1 MKKKKWP
8 RRILAIFASLIIL
21 GIVFVFG
28 ADLYVKA
35 STSDQILSEE
45 ALKTVAGY
53 DCILVLG
60 CGVRDDGT
68 PSPMLRDRL
77 DCALALYRAGVSKK
91 LLLTGDHGTK
101 GYNEVG
107 AMKRYMLEA
116 GVPSEDLF
124 MDHAGFST
132 YESIYRAKAV
142 FQVKTPLIVTQKYHL
157 YRALYLANALGLDAR
172 GAAAE
177 GENYAGQTMRDLREI
192 LARDKDFLQ
201 AIFKPAPTYL
211 GEEIPVW
218 GDGNETNDE
227 EFS

>member
-1 MKKKKWP
+1 MKQKKKRL
-8 RRILAIFASLIIL
+8 RRVLAALGILIIVGAVL
-21 GIVFVFG
+21 LFG
-28 ADLYVKA
+28 TDLYVKA
-35 STSDQILSEE
+35 SAKDQILSDPS
-45 ALKTVAGY
+45 AASGY

-60 CGVRDDGT
+60 CGVRTDGT

-77 DCALALYRAGVSKK
+77 DCALALYRAGVSGK
-91 LLLTGDHGTK
+91 LLLSGDHGTK

-142 FQVKTPLIVTQKYHL
+142 FQAENVLIVTQRYHL
-157 YRALYLANALGLDAR
+157 YRALYLANALGLRAQ

-192 LARDKDFLQ
+192 LARAKDFFK
-201 AIFKPAPTYL
+201 AIFKPEPTYL
-211 GEEIPVW
+211 GEAIPVW
-218 GDGNETNDE
+218 GSGNATDDE
-227 EFS
+227 EFF

>member
-1 MKKKKWP
+1 MKQKKKRL
-8 RRILAIFASLIIL
+8 RRVLAALGILIIV
-21 GIVFVFG
+21 GAVFLFG
-28 ADLYVKA
+28 TDLYVKA
-35 STSDQILSEE
+35 SAKDQILSDPS
-45 ALKTVAGY
+45 AASGY

-60 CGVRDDGT
+60 CGVRTDGT

-77 DCALALYRAGVSKK
+77 DCALALYRAGVSGK
-91 LLLTGDHGTK
+91 LLLSGDHGTK

-142 FQVKTPLIVTQKYHL
+142 FQAENVLIVTQRYHL
-157 YRALYLANALGLDAR
+157 YRALYLANALGLRAQ

-192 LARDKDFLQ
+192 LARAKDFFK
-201 AIFKPAPTYL
+201 AIFKPEPTYL
-211 GEEIPVW
+211 GEAIPVW
-218 GDGNETNDE
+218 GSGNATDDE
-227 EFS
+227 EFF